1 MNGELIANINSMFN
15 EKEPRRNMFGDLIVS
30 KILQV
35 VCTAGIDAAAA
46 TTNTTSSTTT
56 TTTITGTS
64 NSSNSAPTAI
74 DTCLLLSLLFII
86 KECIK

>member
-1 MNGELIANINSMFN
+1 MNGELIANINSTFN

-35 VCTAGIDAAAA
+35 VCTAGIDAVAA

-56 TTTITGTS
+56 TAITRTS
-64 NSSNSAPTAI
+64 NSSNNTQ
-74 DTCLLLSLLFII
+74 LLLILVCSCRYCLV
-86 KECIK
+86 